1 MPPIATQ
8 INLVPEQFGERERV
22 VATHGPLAATA
33 FRYSSGVCGLRLEN
47 EHGALTVL
55 PYQGQQIWSAEFGCP
70 GVARRN
76 ITMRSAFEEPQPTR
90 DFLATFGGFLQHC
103 GLAGVG
109 GPSPQDT
116 HPLHGELP
124 NAPYQTA
131 YLVAGEDGTGPYL
144 GIGGTYRHTMTFGHD
159 YVAEPLVTLHSGAA
173 GFRVAMTI
181 TNRKHSDMEMLYLIH
196 ANFRPVDHG
205 RVVYSAPCTPQTVRV
220 LTAIPA
226 HIRPRPG
233 YRELLERLAADPALH
248 EVLAPDLAFDP
259 EVVMFIDY
267 VADSAGWAHSMLVHP
282 DGSAET
288 IRHRPVE
295 LPRATRW
302 ISRTPDHD
310 AIALAEAGTA
320 EPRGYLGAKANGQ
333 IRVLKPG
340 ERFSCAI
347 EIEVLN
353 PDNARRLEA
362 HIRTMLADRP

>member
-173 GFRVAMTI
+173 GFRVAMT
-181 TNRKHSDMEMLYLIH
+181 
-196 ANFRPVDHG
+196 P
-205 RVVYSAPCTPQTVRV
+205 
-220 LTAIPA
+220 
-226 HIRPRPG
+226 PG
-233 YRELLERLAADPALH
+233 
-248 EVLAPDLAFDP
+248 
-259 EVVMFIDY
+259 
-267 VADSAGWAHSMLVHP
+267 
-282 DGSAET
+282 
-288 IRHRPVE
+288 
-295 LPRATRW
+295 
-302 ISRTPDHD
+302 
-310 AIALAEAGTA
+310 
-320 EPRGYLGAKANGQ
+320 Q
-333 IRVLKPG
+333 
-340 ERFSCAI
+340 
-347 EIEVLN
+347 
-353 PDNARRLEA
+353 
-362 HIRTMLADRP
+362 

>member
-1 MPPIATQ
+1 
-8 INLVPEQFGERERV
+8 
-22 VATHGPLAATA
+22 
-33 FRYSSGVCGLRLEN
+33 
-47 EHGALTVL
+47 
-55 PYQGQQIWSAEFGCP
+55 
-70 GVARRN
+70 
-76 ITMRSAFEEPQPTR
+76 
-90 DFLATFGGFLQHC
+90 
-103 GLAGVG
+103 
-109 GPSPQDT
+109 
-116 HPLHGELP
+116 
-124 NAPYQTA
+124 
-131 YLVAGEDGTGPYL
+131 
-144 GIGGTYRHTMTFGHD
+144 
-159 YVAEPLVTLHSGAA
+159 
-173 GFRVAMTI
+173 
-181 TNRKHSDMEMLYLIH
+181 
-196 ANFRPVDHG
+196 
-205 RVVYSAPCTPQTVRV
+205 
-220 LTAIPA
+220 
-226 HIRPRPG
+226 
-233 YRELLERLAADPALH
+233 
-248 EVLAPDLAFDP
+248 
-259 EVVMFIDY
+259 MFIDY